1 MSLAPGAAPSTSRP
15 IRLDEEGLPFDGQAE
30 ANAFQRIDDPAE
42 VEARMGIVIVG
53 HVDHGKSTIIG
64 RLLADT
70 GTLPEGKLEQIKD
83 LCARTAKPF
92 EYAFLLDALKDERAQ
107 GITIDAARVFF
118 RTPKRRYLILDAP
131 GHVEFLKN
139 MVTGAAR
146 AEAALL
152 VLDAGEGIQENTRR
166 HAYLLSLLGV
176 RQIAVVVNKMDLV
189 GGKESAFNDFAR
201 DLTAFLKEINLEP
214 AAIIPV
220 IGRDGDNLAVRST
233 TMSWYTGPTV
243 LETLDGFKSQ
253 GEAVDGPFRMPVQAV
268 FKFTNDGDDRRIV
281 AGTIESGRV
290 KVGDEVVFH
299 PSGKRTRV
307 KSLEAFNRVAP
318 AVVGAGESA
327 GFTLAQQ
334 IYVTRGE
341 LATLAHEPQ
350 PVAATRIRASV
361 FWLGIRALEV
371 GRNYTLKLGT
381 ARVSAHLER
390 IERVLD
396 ASTLASVTGRT
407 SVLRNEVADCVLKL
421 RHPIAFDRAADLAAT
436 SRFVLVDNFSIS
448 GGGVVRET
456 LAGGDV
462 RRAPTQPGAAPATT
476 IPASVV
482 WLTGERGA
490 GKSALARWLASSA
503 ERAGSRVE
511 LLDDDTVGALFPAG
525 GTLAERDLR
534 VRRLGWLASRLEA
547 HGAVVIVAI
556 DSPNEDARRYARE
569 LASDFVEVHVTAAP
583 EVLEQRR
590 GARAQQDAYEA
601 PVQPELRL
609 ETDRQTVDEAG
620 AEVLAWLEEWSS
632 HS

>member
-1 MSLAPGAAPSTSRP
+1 MSAATGSASPAVRP
-15 IRLDEEGLPFDGQAE
+15 LRRDEEGLPFPEDVASNDASGAR
-30 ANAFQRIDDPAE
+30 AAE

-70 GTLPEGKLEQIKD
+70 GSLPEGKLEQIKD

-166 HAYLLSLLGV
+166 HAYLLSMLGV
-176 RQIAVVVNKMDLV
+176 RQLAVVVNKMDLV
-189 GGKESAFNDFAR
+189 GSRQEDFDAFAR
-201 DLTAFLKEINLEP
+201 DLGAFLASIGLEP

-220 IGRDGDNLAVRST
+220 IGREGDNLATRSA

-243 LETLDGFKSQ
+243 LEVLDAFRSQ

-281 AGTIESGRV
+281 AGTIDSGRLR
-290 KVGDEVVFH
+290 VGDEVVFH

-334 IYVTRGE
+334 IYVQRGE

-350 PVAATRIRASV
+350 PVTATRIRTSI
-361 FWLGIRALEV
+361 FWLGTRPLEV
-371 GRNYTLKLGT
+371 GRSYTLKLGT
-381 ARVSAHLER
+381 ARVSVHLEH

-396 ASTLASVTGRT
+396 ASTLDAVTDRT
-407 SVLRNEVADCVLKL
+407 AVLRNEVAECVLKL
-421 RHPIAFDRAADLAAT
+421 RQPIAFDRATDLAAT

-448 GGGVVRET
+448 GGGVVREA
-456 LAGGDV
+456 LAT
-462 RRAPTQPGAAPATT
+462 APTRVAAAGADTRVALRAG
-476 IPASVV
+476 VL
-482 WLTGERGA
+482 WLTGPHGA
-490 GKSALARWLASSA
+490 GKSALARWIAAHAEASGA
-503 ERAGSRVE
+503 KVE
-511 LLDDDTVGALFPAG
+511 LLDDDVLDELFPASSARG
-525 GTLAERDLR
+525 EASLR
-534 VRRLGWLASRLEA
+534 VRRIAWLASRLEA
-547 HGAVVIVAI
+547 HGAAVIVAI
-556 DSPNEDARRYARE
+556 DSPEDDVRRAAREQATNFVEIHLHASPEALARRTGSPEWRPY
-569 LASDFVEVHVTAAP
+569 EV
-583 EVLEQRR
+583 
-590 GARAQQDAYEA
+590 
-601 PVQPELRL
+601 PVQPELTLDTGRL
-609 ETDRQTVDEAG
+609 SLDETG
-620 AEVLAWLEEWSS
+620 AQVLAWLDEWSS
-632 HS
+632 QS

>member
-1 MSLAPGAAPSTSRP
+1 MSALTGSASTATRP
-15 IRLDEEGLPFDGQAE
+15 LRLDEEGLPFPEDLAAGDASG
-30 ANAFQRIDDPAE
+30 ASSTAE

-70 GTLPEGKLEQIKD
+70 GSLPEGKLEQIKD

-166 HAYLLSLLGV
+166 HAYLLSMLGV

-189 GGKESAFNDFAR
+189 GSRKADFDAFAR
-201 DLTAFLKEINLEP
+201 DLGAFLGSIGLEP

-220 IGRDGDNLAVRST
+220 IGREGDNLATRSA

-243 LETLDGFKSQ
+243 LEVLDAFRSQ

-281 AGTIESGRV
+281 AGTIDSGRLR
-290 KVGDEVVFH
+290 VGDEVVFH

-334 IYVTRGE
+334 IYVQRGE

-350 PVAATRIRASV
+350 PVTATRIRTSI
-361 FWLGIRALEV
+361 FWLGIKPLEV
-371 GRNYTLKLGT
+371 GRHYTLKLGT
-381 ARVSAHLER
+381 ARVSVHLEH

-396 ASTLASVTGRT
+396 ASTLDAVTDRT
-407 SVLRNEVADCVLKL
+407 AVLRNEVAECVLKL
-421 RHPIAFDRAADLAAT
+421 RQPIAFDRATDLAAT
-436 SRFVLVDNFSIS
+436 SRFVLVDDFSIS
-448 GGGVVRET
+448 GGGVVREA
-456 LAGGDV
+456 LAT
-462 RRAPTQPGAAPATT
+462 APTRT
-476 IPASVV
+476 SVADADARV
-482 WLTGERGA
+482 ALRAGVLWLTGPRGA
-490 GKSALARWLASSA
+490 GKSALARWIAAHAAQSGA
-503 ERAGSRVE
+503 KVE
-511 LLDDDTVGALFPAG
+511 LLDDDTLHELFPASSARG
-525 GTLAERDLR
+525 EAALR
-534 VRRLGWLASRLEA
+534 VRRIAWLASRLEA
-547 HGAVVIVAI
+547 HGAAVIVAI
-556 DSPNEDARRYARE
+556 DSPEDDARRAARE
-569 LASDFVEVHVTAAP
+569 QATNFVEIHLTAP
-583 EVLEQRR
+583 PDVLAQRTSATESR
-590 GARAQQDAYEA
+590 PYEA
-601 PVQPELRL
+601 PVQPELTLDTGRL
-609 ETDRQTVDEAG
+609 TLDETG
-620 AEVLAWLEEWSS
+620 AQVLAWLDEWSS
-632 HS
+632 QS

>member
-1 MSLAPGAAPSTSRP
+1 MTAVTGSATTVRP
-15 IRLDEEGLPFDGQAE
+15 RRLDEEGLPFEEETAPNPFRVI
-30 ANAFQRIDDPAE
+30 ADPAE

-70 GTLPEGKLEQIKD
+70 GSLPEGKLEQVKD
-83 LCARTAKPF
+83 LCARTSKPF

-166 HAYLLSLLGV
+166 HAYLLSMLGV

-189 GGKESAFNDFAR
+189 GCRQEAFDAFAR
-201 DLTAFLKEINLEP
+201 DLGGFLSTIDMTP

-220 IGRDGDNLAVRST
+220 VGREGDNLAMRSAA
-233 TMSWYTGPTV
+233 MSWYTGPTV
-243 LETLDGFKSQ
+243 LEALDAFRSQ

-281 AGTIESGRV
+281 AGTVDSGRLR
-290 KVGDEVVFH
+290 VGDEVVFH

-307 KSLEAFNRVAP
+307 KSLEAFNRVIP
-318 AVVGAGESA
+318 TVVGAGESA

-350 PVAATRIRASV
+350 PVTATRIRASI
-361 FWLGIRALEV
+361 FWLGARPLEV
-371 GRNYTLKLGT
+371 GRTYALKLGT
-381 ARVSAHLER
+381 ARVSVHLEH

-396 ASTLASVTGRT
+396 ASTLDSVTDRT

-421 RHPIAFDRAADLAAT
+421 RHPIAFDRASELAAT

-448 GGGVVRET
+448 GGGVVRDA
-456 LAGGDV
+456 LAV
-462 RRAPTQPGAAPATT
+462 AESRRPGASAGAEVALRPG
-476 IPASVV
+476 VL

-490 GKSALARWLASSA
+490 GKSALAQWLAGHASA
-503 ERAGSRVE
+503 SGARPEI
-511 LLDDDTVGALFPAG
+511 LDDDTLGALFPVG
-525 GTLAERDLR
+525 DTRDEQQLR
-534 VRRLGWLASRLEA
+534 VRRVAWFASRLES
-547 HGAVVIVAI
+547 HGAAVIVAI
-556 DSPNEDARRYARE
+556 DSPGEDARRYARS
-569 LASDFVEVHVTAAP
+569 LASEFVEIHLHAPAEVRAA
-583 EVLEQRR
+583 R
-590 GARAQQDAYEA
+590 GAADGAITFEA

-609 ETDRQTVDEAG
+609 DTERLTLDEAG
-620 AEVLAWLEEWSS
+620 AEVVAWLQEWSS
-632 HS
+632 QP

>member
-1 MSLAPGAAPSTSRP
+1 MSVVSSSATTSRP
-15 IRLDEEGLPFDGQAE
+15 LRLDEEGLPFDDATPNPFR
-30 ANAFQRIDDPAE
+30 AIADPAE

-83 LCARTAKPF
+83 LCARTSKPF

-166 HAYLLSLLGV
+166 HAYLLSMLGV

-189 GGKESAFNDFAR
+189 GCRQDAFDAFAR
-201 DLTAFLKEINLEP
+201 DLGDFLATIDMKP

-220 IGRDGDNLAVRST
+220 IGREGDNLAMRST
-233 TMSWYTGPTV
+233 AMSWYTGPTV
-243 LETLDGFKSQ
+243 LEALDAFRSQ

-281 AGTIESGRV
+281 AGTIDSGRV
-290 KVGDEVVFH
+290 RVGDEVLFH

-307 KSLEAFNRVAP
+307 KSLEAFNRIAPSVA
-318 AVVGAGESA
+318 GAGESA

-341 LATLAHEPQ
+341 LVTLAHEPQ
-350 PVAATRIRASV
+350 PVTATRIRASI
-361 FWLGIRALEV
+361 FWLGARPLEL

-381 ARVSAHLER
+381 ARVSVHLEH

-396 ASTLASVTGRT
+396 ASTLEAVTDRT
-407 SVLRNEVADCVLKL
+407 AVVRNEVADCVLKL
-421 RHPIAFDRAADLAAT
+421 RHPIAFDRASELAAT

-448 GGGVVRET
+448 GGGVVRDALTQAE
-456 LAGGDV
+456 A
-462 RRAPTQPGAAPATT
+462 RAARTRDGVAAVALRPG
-476 IPASVV
+476 VL
-482 WLTGERGA
+482 WLSGERGA
-490 GKSALARWLASSA
+490 GKSALARWLAGRA
-503 ERAGSRVE
+503 ERSGAKVE
-511 LLDDDTVGALFPAG
+511 ILDDDTVGALFPAG
-525 GTLAERDLR
+525 GSRAEQDLR
-534 VRRLGWLASRLEA
+534 VRRLAWLASRLES
-547 HGAVVIVAI
+547 HGAAVIVAVGAPEEE
-556 DSPNEDARRYARE
+556 SRRFARS
-569 LASDFVEVHVTAAP
+569 LATEFVEIHLHAAP
-583 EVLEQRR
+583 EVLAAR
-590 GARAQQDAYEA
+590 GAESSENAFEA
-601 PVQPELRL
+601 PVQPEVRL
-609 ETDRQTVDEAG
+609 DTGRLSLDEAG
-620 AEVLAWLEEWSS
+620 AEVLAWLQEWSS
-632 HS
+632 QS

>member
-1 MSLAPGAAPSTSRP
+1 MTSSLHTSSTLKSRP
-15 IRLDEEGLPFDGQAE
+15 VRLDEEGLPFELEGRAP
-30 ANAFQRIDDPAE
+30 NAFQGIADPDE
-42 VEARMGIVIVG
+42 LEARMGIVIVG

-70 GTLPEGKLEQIKD
+70 GSLPEGRLEQIQD

-189 GGKESAFNDFAR
+189 GRSESAFDAFAS
-201 DLTAFLKEINLEP
+201 DLRAFLLGIGLEP

-220 IGRDGDNLAVRST
+220 VGRDGDNLAMRST
-233 TMSWYTGPTV
+233 SMTWYSGPTV
-243 LETLDGFKSQ
+243 LEALDAFRSQ
-253 GEAVDGPFRMPVQAV
+253 GEAVNGPFRMAVQSV
-268 FKFTNDGDDRRIV
+268 YKFTNNGDDRRIV

-290 KVGDEVVFH
+290 RVGDEVVFH

-318 AVVGAGESA
+318 TVVGAGESA

-341 LATLAHEPQ
+341 LATLASEPS
-350 PVAATRIRASV
+350 PVAATRLRTSV
-361 FWLGIRALEV
+361 FWLGARPLEL
-371 GRNYTLKLGT
+371 GRPYTLKLGT
-381 ARVSAHLER
+381 ARVSALLES

-396 ASTLASVTGRT
+396 ASTLVSVTGRT
-407 SVLRNEVADCVLKL
+407 SVLRNEVADCILKL

-436 SRFVLVDNFSIS
+436 SRFVLDDNFSIS
-448 GGGVVRET
+448 GGGVVRDALTSNET
-456 LAGGDV
+456 
-462 RRAPTQPGAAPATT
+462 RAPATRGESGGALRPGVLW
-476 IPASVV
+476 I
-482 WLTGERGA
+482 TGERGT
-490 GKSALARWLASSA
+490 GKSALAQWLVQRA
-503 ERAGSRVE
+503 EHSGARVE
-511 LLDDDTVGALFPAG
+511 LLDDDTLGPLFPAG
-525 GTLAERDLR
+525 GSRAEQELR
-534 VRRLGWLASRLEA
+534 VRRTAWFASRLES
-547 HGAVVIVAI
+547 HGATVVVAI
-556 DSPNEDARRYARE
+556 DSPNEDSRSYARS
-569 LASDFVEVHVTAAP
+569 LASDFVEIHLTAAP
-583 EVLEQRR
+583 DVLAARDSAR
-590 GARAQQDAYEA
+590 DGAERYET

-609 ETDRQTVDEAG
+609 DTGRLTPDEAG
-620 AEVLAWLEEWSS
+620 EEVLAWLKEWSNA
-632 HS
+632 

>member
-1 MSLAPGAAPSTSRP
+1 MSVVSGSATTTRP
-15 IRLDEEGLPFDGQAE
+15 RRLDEEGLPFDDETTSNPFRAI
-30 ANAFQRIDDPAE
+30 ADPAE

-83 LCARTAKPF
+83 LCARTSKPF

-166 HAYLLSLLGV
+166 HAYLLSMLGV

-189 GGKESAFNDFAR
+189 GCRQDAFDTFAR
-201 DLTAFLKEINLEP
+201 DLGAFLATIDMTP

-220 IGRDGDNLAVRST
+220 IGREGDNLATRSA

-243 LETLDGFKSQ
+243 LEALDAFRSQ
-253 GEAVDGPFRMPVQAV
+253 GEAVNGPFRMPVQAV

-281 AGTIESGRV
+281 AGTIDSGRV
-290 KVGDEVVFH
+290 RVGDEVVFH

-318 AVVGAGESA
+318 TVAGAGESA

-350 PVAATRIRASV
+350 PVTATRIRASI
-361 FWLGIRALEV
+361 FWLGARALEV
-371 GRNYTLKLGT
+371 GRSYALKLGT
-381 ARVSAHLER
+381 ARVSVHLEH

-396 ASTLASVTGRT
+396 ASTLESVTDRT
-407 SVLRNEVADCVLKL
+407 AVVRNEVADCVLKL
-421 RHPIAFDRAADLAAT
+421 RHPIAFDRASELAAT
-436 SRFVLVDNFSIS
+436 SRFVLVDDYSIS
-448 GGGVVRET
+448 GGGVVREA
-456 LAGGDV
+456 LRPEESRE
-462 RRAPTQPGAAPATT
+462 RRTGSDATVALRPG
-476 IPASVV
+476 VL

-490 GKSALARWLASSA
+490 GKSALARWLAS
-503 ERAGSRVE
+503 RADRSGARVE
-511 LLDDDTVGALFPAG
+511 ILDDDTVGALFPAAG
-525 GTLAERDLR
+525 SRAEQDLR
-534 VRRLGWLASRLEA
+534 VRRLAWLASRLEA
-547 HGAVVIVAI
+547 HGAAVIVAI
-556 DSPNEDARRYARE
+556 ASPEDDARRFARSIAAE
-569 LASDFVEVHVTAAP
+569 LVEIHLHAAP
-583 EVLEQRR
+583 EVLATRG
-590 GARAQQDAYEA
+590 GARDVVDFEV

-609 ETDRQTVDEAG
+609 DTGRLSLDEAG
-620 AEVLAWLEEWSS
+620 AEVIAWLQEWSS
-632 HS
+632 QS

>member
-1 MSLAPGAAPSTSRP
+1 MSVISGSTTTTRP
-15 IRLDEEGLPFDGQAE
+15 RRLDEEGLPFDDETTPNPFRAI
-30 ANAFQRIDDPAE
+30 ADPAE

-70 GTLPEGKLEQIKD
+70 GSLPEGKLEQVKD
-83 LCARTAKPF
+83 LCARTSKPF

-166 HAYLLSLLGV
+166 HAYLLSMLGV

-189 GGKESAFNDFAR
+189 GCRQDAFDAFAR
-201 DLTAFLKEINLEP
+201 DLGAFLTTIEMTP

-220 IGRDGDNLAVRST
+220 IGREGDNLATRSA

-243 LETLDGFKSQ
+243 LEALDAFRST

-281 AGTIESGRV
+281 AGTIDSGRV
-290 KVGDEVVFH
+290 RVGDEVVFH

-318 AVVGAGESA
+318 TVAGAGEST

-341 LATLAHEPQ
+341 LATLAHEAQ
-350 PVAATRIRASV
+350 PVTATRIRASI
-361 FWLGIRALEV
+361 FWLGQRALEV
-371 GRNYTLKLGT
+371 GRSYTLKLGT
-381 ARVSAHLER
+381 ARVSVHLEH

-396 ASTLASVTGRT
+396 ASTLESVTDRT
-407 SVLRNEVADCVLKL
+407 AVVRNEVADCVLKL
-421 RHPIAFDRAADLAAT
+421 RHPIAFDRASELAAT
-436 SRFVLVDNFSIS
+436 SRFVLVDNYSIS
-448 GGGVVRET
+448 GGGVVREA
-456 LAGGDV
+456 L
-462 RRAPTQPGAAPATT
+462 RPEESRARQRGTDATVALRPG
-476 IPASVV
+476 VL

-490 GKSALARWLASSA
+490 GKSALARWLPSRAD
-503 ERAGSRVE
+503 RAGARDE
-511 LLDDDTVGALFPAG
+511 ILDDDTVGALFPAG
-525 GTLAERDLR
+525 VSRAEQDLR
-534 VRRLGWLASRLEA
+534 VRRLAWFASRLEA
-547 HGAVVIVAI
+547 FGAAVIVAVE
-556 DSPNEDARRYARE
+556 SPEEDARRYARSIASE
-569 LASDFVEVHVTAAP
+569 LVEIHLHATP
-583 EVLEQRR
+583 EVLATR
-590 GARAQQDAYEA
+590 GGVRGVVDFEV

-609 ETDRQTVDEAG
+609 DTGRLSLDEAG
-620 AEVLAWLEEWSS
+620 AEVIAWLQEWSS
-632 HS
+632 QS

>member
-1 MSLAPGAAPSTSRP
+1 MSAAPGSAPATSRHV
-15 IRLDEEGLPFDGQAE
+15 RLDEEGLPFDDGTTP
-30 ANAFQRIDDPAE
+30 NAFQGIADPDE

-70 GTLPEGKLEQIKD
+70 GTLPEGRLEQIKD

-189 GGKESAFNDFAR
+189 GGRQDAFDAFAN
-201 DLTAFLKEINLEP
+201 DLTAFLATIGLEP

-220 IGRDGDNLAVRST
+220 IGRDGDNLAMRST

-243 LETLDGFKSQ
+243 LETLDGFQSA
-253 GEAVDGPFRMPVQAV
+253 GEAVDGPFRMAVQSV
-268 FKFTNDGDDRRIV
+268 YKFTNDGDDRRIV
-281 AGTIESGRV
+281 AGTVDSGRIR
-290 KVGDEVVFH
+290 VGDEVVFH

-318 AVVGAGESA
+318 TVVGAGESA

-350 PVAATRIRASV
+350 PIAATRIRASV
-361 FWLGIRALEV
+361 FWLGVRPLEV
-371 GRNYTLKLGT
+371 GRPYTLKLGT
-381 ARVSAHLER
+381 ARVSAQLES

-396 ASTLASVTGRT
+396 ASTLESVTGRT

-421 RHPIAFDRAADLAAT
+421 RHPIAFDRASDLAAT
-436 SRFVLVDNFSIS
+436 SRFVLVDNFNIS
-448 GGGVVRET
+448 GGGVVREALT
-456 LAGGDV
+456 AGEV
-462 RRAPTQPGAAPATT
+462 HASRARAGTSVALRPG
-476 IPASVV
+476 VL
-482 WLTGERGA
+482 WLTGERGS
-490 GKSALARWLASSA
+490 GKTTLARWLAGAA
-503 ERAGSRVE
+503 ERAGTRVE
-511 LLDDDTVGALFPAG
+511 LLDDDSVGELFPAG
-525 GTLAERDLR
+525 GSRAEQDLR
-534 VRRLGWLASRLEA
+534 VRRLAWLASRLEA
-547 HGAVVIVAI
+547 HGAVVIVAVG
-556 DSPNEDARRYARE
+556 SPDEDTRRYARG
-569 LASDFVEVHVTAAP
+569 LSKDFVEIHVSAEP
-583 EVLEQRR
+583 DVLRQRR
-590 GARAQQDAYEA
+590 AARAEPEHYES

-609 ETDRQTVDEAG
+609 DTGRLTVDDAG

-632 HS
+632 NS

>member
-1 MSLAPGAAPSTSRP
+1 MSVVSGSATTARP
-15 IRLDEEGLPFDGQAE
+15 RRLDEEGLPFDDETTPNPFRA
-30 ANAFQRIDDPAE
+30 IDDPAE

-70 GTLPEGKLEQIKD
+70 GTLPDGKLEQIKD
-83 LCARTAKPF
+83 LCARTSKPF

-166 HAYLLSLLGV
+166 HAYLLSMLGV

-189 GGKESAFNDFAR
+189 EGRQEAFDAFAR
-201 DLTAFLKEINLEP
+201 ELGAFLATIDMTP

-220 IGRDGDNLAVRST
+220 IGREGDNLAMRSA

-243 LETLDGFKSQ
+243 LEALDAFRSQ

-281 AGTIESGRV
+281 AGTIDSGRV
-290 KVGDEVVFH
+290 RVGDEVVFH

-307 KSLEAFNRVAP
+307 KSLESFNRVAP
-318 AVVGAGESA
+318 SVAAAGEST

-350 PVAATRIRASV
+350 PVTATRIRASI
-361 FWLGIRALEV
+361 FWLGARPLEV
-371 GRNYTLKLGT
+371 GRSYTLKLGT
-381 ARVSAHLER
+381 ARVSVHLEH

-396 ASTLASVTGRT
+396 ASTLESVTDRT
-407 SVLRNEVADCVLKL
+407 AVVRNEVADCVLKL
-421 RHPIAFDRAADLAAT
+421 RQPIAFDRASELAAT

-448 GGGVVRET
+448 GGGVVRDALRPVEAHAPR
-456 LAGGDV
+456 AGEGGTV
-462 RRAPTQPGAAPATT
+462 ALRAG
-476 IPASVV
+476 VL

-490 GKSALARWLASSA
+490 GKTALARWLASRVDRTGA
-503 ERAGSRVE
+503 RVE
-511 LLDDDTVGALFPAG
+511 VLDDDTVGTLFPEG
-525 GTLAERDLR
+525 GSRAEQELR
-534 VRRLGWLASRLEA
+534 VRRLAWLASRLEA
-547 HGAVVIVAI
+547 HGAAVIVAV
-556 DSPNEDARRYARE
+556 DSPEEEARRYARSVASE
-569 LASDFVEVHVTAAP
+569 LVEIHLHAAP
-583 EVLEQRR
+583 EVLTAR
-590 GARAQQDAYEA
+590 GGVRDHVTFEA

-609 ETDRQTVDEAG
+609 DTGRLSLDEAG
-620 AEVLAWLEEWSS
+620 AEVIAWLQEWSS
-632 HS
+632 QS

>member
-1 MSLAPGAAPSTSRP
+1 MSGVASTTSATTRP
-15 IRLDEEGLPFDGQAE
+15 ALLDEEGLPFSDGTEHA
-30 ANAFQRIDDPAE
+30 AFRAIDDPDE

-70 GTLPEGKLEQIKD
+70 GSLPEGRLEQIKE

-166 HAYLLSLLGV
+166 HAYLLALLGV
-176 RQIAVVVNKMDLV
+176 KQIAVVVNKMDLV
-189 GGKESAFNDFAR
+189 GGQRSAFDAFAA
-201 DLTAFLKEINLEP
+201 DLGAFLQSIGLEP

-220 IGRDGDNLAVRST
+220 IGRDGDHLALRSK

-243 LETLDGFKSQ
+243 LEALDGFQSQ
-253 GEAVDGPFRMPVQAV
+253 GEAVDGPFRMPVQSV
-268 FKFTNDGDDRRIV
+268 YKFTNDGDDRRIV
-281 AGTIESGRV
+281 AGTIDSGRV
-290 KVGDEVVFH
+290 RVGDEVVFH

-318 AVVGAGESA
+318 TVVGAGESA

-350 PVAATRIRASV
+350 PISATRLRTSI
-361 FWLGIRALEV
+361 FWLGARPLEV
-371 GRNYTLKLGT
+371 GRTYSLKLGT
-381 ARVSAHLER
+381 ARVSAHVES

-407 SVLRNEVADCVLKL
+407 AVVRNEVADCVIRL
-421 RHPIAFDRAADLAAT
+421 RHPIAFDRAGDLAAT

-448 GGGVVRET
+448 GGGVVREA
-456 LAGGDV
+456 LAATDV
-462 RRAPTQPGAAPATT
+462 RATRIHTGTATLRPA
-476 IPASVV
+476 VL
-482 WLTGERGA
+482 WFTGERGS
-490 GKSALARWLASSA
+490 GKSAAARWVAA
-503 ERAGSRVE
+503 AGERAGARVE

-525 GTLAERDLR
+525 GSAAEQALR
-534 VRRLGWLASRLEA
+534 VRRIAWLASRLEA
-547 HGAVVIVAI
+547 HGATVLVAI
-556 DSPNEDARRYARE
+556 ASPGEEARRFARS
-569 LASDFVEVHVTAAP
+569 LAKDFVEIHLHADAAALATRSRTAPDGEGYDAP
-583 EVLEQRR
+583 L
-590 GARAQQDAYEA
+590 
-601 PVQPELRL
+601 QPEIRL
-609 ETDRQTVDEAG
+609 DTGRLSVDEAG
-620 AEVLAWLEEWSS
+620 AEVLAWLEEWSNQS
-632 HS
+632 

>member
-1 MSLAPGAAPSTSRP
+1 MSALTGSAGIAVRP
-15 IRLDEEGLPFDGQAE
+15 LRLDEEGLPFPEDIASSGTAGG
-30 ANAFQRIDDPAE
+30 NAAE

-70 GTLPEGKLEQIKD
+70 GSLPEGKLEQIKD

-166 HAYLLSLLGV
+166 HAYLLSMLGV

-189 GGKESAFNDFAR
+189 GSRQEDFDAFAR
-201 DLTAFLKEINLEP
+201 DLGGFLGSIGLEP

-220 IGRDGDNLAVRST
+220 IGREGDNLATRSA

-243 LETLDGFKSQ
+243 LEVLDAFRSQ

-281 AGTIESGRV
+281 AGTIDSGRLR
-290 KVGDEVVFH
+290 VGDEVVFH

-318 AVVGAGESA
+318 SVVGAGESA

-334 IYVTRGE
+334 IYVQRGE

-350 PVAATRIRASV
+350 PVTATRIRTSI
-361 FWLGIRALEV
+361 FWLGTRPLEV

-381 ARVSAHLER
+381 ARVSVHLEH

-396 ASTLASVTGRT
+396 ASTLDAVTDRT
-407 SVLRNEVADCVLKL
+407 AVLRNEVAECVLKL
-421 RHPIAFDRAADLAAT
+421 RQPIAFDRATDIAAT
-436 SRFVLVDNFSIS
+436 SRFVLVDNFNIS
-448 GGGVVRET
+448 GGGVVREA
-456 LAGGDV
+456 LAT
-462 RRAPTQPGAAPATT
+462 APTRAAGSATRV
-476 IPASVV
+476 ALRAGVL
-482 WLTGERGA
+482 WLTGPKGA
-490 GKSALARWLASSA
+490 GKSALARWIAAHADASGA
-503 ERAGSRVE
+503 KVE
-511 LLDDDTVGALFPAG
+511 LLDDDTLGELFPASG
-525 GTLAERDLR
+525 ARGDVALR
-534 VRRLGWLASRLEA
+534 VRRIAWLASRLEA
-547 HGAVVIVAI
+547 HGAAVVVAV
-556 DSPNEDARRYARE
+556 DSPDDDVRRAARDQA
-569 LASDFVEVHVTAAP
+569 ANFVEIHLHASPDVLAQRIGAAESQP
-583 EVLEQRR
+583 
-590 GARAQQDAYEA
+590 YEA
-601 PVQPELRL
+601 PVQPELALDTGRL
-609 ETDRQTVDEAG
+609 TLEESG
-620 AEVLAWLEEWSS
+620 AQVLAWLDEWSS
-632 HS
+632 QS

>member
-1 MSLAPGAAPSTSRP
+1 MSVVTGSTTTTRP
-15 IRLDEEGLPFDGQAE
+15 VRLDEEGLPFDDE
-30 ANAFQRIDDPAE
+30 ATANPFRAIADPAE

-83 LCARTAKPF
+83 LCARTSKPF

-166 HAYLLSLLGV
+166 HAYLLSMLGV

-189 GGKESAFNDFAR
+189 GCRQEAFDAFAR
-201 DLTAFLKEINLEP
+201 DLGAFLATIDMTP

-220 IGRDGDNLAVRST
+220 IGREGDNLATRSA
-233 TMSWYTGPTV
+233 TMSWYSGPTV
-243 LETLDGFKSQ
+243 LEALDAFRSQ
-253 GEAVDGPFRMPVQAV
+253 GDGVNGPFRMPVQAV

-281 AGTIESGRV
+281 AGTIDSGRV
-290 KVGDEVVFH
+290 RVGDEVVFH

-318 AVVGAGESA
+318 TVAGAGESA

-341 LATLAHEPQ
+341 IATLAHEPQ
-350 PVAATRIRASV
+350 PVTATRIRASI
-361 FWLGIRALEV
+361 FWLGARALEV
-371 GRNYTLKLGT
+371 GRSYTLKLGT
-381 ARVSAHLER
+381 ARVAVHLEH

-396 ASTLASVTGRT
+396 ASTLESVTDRT
-407 SVLRNEVADCVLKL
+407 AVVRNEVADCVLKL
-421 RHPIAFDRAADLAAT
+421 RHPIAFDKASELAAT
-436 SRFVLVDNFSIS
+436 SRFVLVDNYSIS
-448 GGGVVRET
+448 GGGVVREALRPDET
-456 LAGGDV
+456 HAG
-462 RRAPTQPGAAPATT
+462 RARTDTTVALRPG
-476 IPASVV
+476 VL
-482 WLTGERGA
+482 WLTGERGS
-490 GKSALARWLASSA
+490 GKSALARWLAGRA
-503 ERAGSRVE
+503 DRAGARVE
-511 LLDDDTVGALFPAG
+511 VLDDDTVGPLFPV
-525 GTLAERDLR
+525 AESRAEQDLR
-534 VRRLGWLASRLEA
+534 VRRLAWLASRLEA
-547 HGAVVIVAI
+547 HGAAVIVAVE
-556 DSPNEDARRYARE
+556 SPEEDARRYARSITSE
-569 LASDFVEVHVTAAP
+569 LVEIHLHAAP
-583 EVLEQRR
+583 EVLATRG
-590 GARAQQDAYEA
+590 GARSVADFEA

-609 ETDRQTVDEAG
+609 DTGRLSLDEAG
-620 AEVLAWLEEWSS
+620 AEVIAWLQEWSS
-632 HS
+632 QS

>member
-1 MSLAPGAAPSTSRP
+1 MTVASGSASTTTRP
-15 IRLDEEGLPFDGQAE
+15 QRLDEEGLPFDDAP
-30 ANAFQRIDDPAE
+30 NPFQGIADPAE

-70 GTLPEGKLEQIKD
+70 GTLPEGRLEQIKD

-92 EYAFLLDALKDERAQ
+92 EYAFLLDALKDERSQ

-166 HAYLLSLLGV
+166 HAYLLSMLGV

-189 GGKESAFNDFAR
+189 GRRQEAFDAFAR
-201 DLTAFLKEINLEP
+201 DLTAFLGSIGLEP

-220 IGRDGDNLAVRST
+220 IGRDGDNLAMRSES
-233 TMSWYTGPTV
+233 MSWYTGPTV
-243 LETLDGFKSQ
+243 LEALDAFRSQ

-281 AGTIESGRV
+281 AGTIDSGRLR
-290 KVGDEVVFH
+290 VGDEVVFH

-307 KSLEAFNRVAP
+307 KSLEGFNRVAP
-318 AVVGAGESA
+318 SVVGAGESA

-350 PVAATRIRASV
+350 PVTATRIRASI
-361 FWLGIRALEV
+361 FWLGARPLEL
-371 GRNYTLKLGT
+371 GRNYALKLGT
-381 ARVSAHLER
+381 TRVSVHLEH

-396 ASTLASVTGRT
+396 ASTLAADTTRT

-421 RHPIAFDRAADLAAT
+421 RHPIAFDRASDLAAT
-436 SRFVLVDNFSIS
+436 SRFVLVDNFNIS
-448 GGGVVRET
+448 GGGVVREALHSGEPRAT
-456 LAGGDV
+456 STHAGGAITL
-462 RRAPTQPGAAPATT
+462 RP
-476 IPASVV
+476 SVL
-482 WLTGERGA
+482 WLTGQPGT
-490 GKSALARWLASSA
+490 GKSAVARWLAGSA
-503 ERAGSRVE
+503 ERAGTKVE
-511 LLDDDTVGALFPAG
+511 LLDDETIGALFPAG
-525 GTLAERDLR
+525 GSRAEQDLR
-534 VRRLGWLASRLEA
+534 VRRIAWLASRLEA

-556 DSPNEDARRYARE
+556 GSPDEEARRFARS
-569 LASDFVEVHVTAAP
+569 LATDFVEIHLHASPETLTSRRAA
-583 EVLEQRR
+583 VEQ
-590 GARAQQDAYEA
+590 AYEV

-609 ETDRQTVDEAG
+609 DTGRLSVDESG
-620 AEVLAWLEEWSS
+620 AEVLAWLEEWSTQS
-632 HS
+632 

>member
-1 MSLAPGAAPSTSRP
+1 MSAVTGSASTAMRP
-15 IRLDEEGLPFDGQAE
+15 LRLDEEGLPFPEDLASSGSSGA
-30 ANAFQRIDDPAE
+30 ASTAE

-70 GTLPEGKLEQIKD
+70 GSLPEGKLEQIKD

-166 HAYLLSLLGV
+166 HAYLLSMLGV
-176 RQIAVVVNKMDLV
+176 RQLAVVVNKMDLV
-189 GGKESAFNDFAR
+189 GSRQEDFDAFAR
-201 DLTAFLKEINLEP
+201 DLGAFLGSIGLEP

-220 IGRDGDNLAVRST
+220 IGREGDNLATRST

-243 LETLDGFKSQ
+243 LEVLDAFRSQ

-281 AGTIESGRV
+281 AGTIDSGRLR
-290 KVGDEVVFH
+290 VGDEVVFH

-318 AVVGAGESA
+318 SVVGAGESA

-334 IYVTRGE
+334 IYVQRGE

-350 PVAATRIRASV
+350 PVTATRIRTSI
-361 FWLGIRALEV
+361 FWLGTRAAR
-371 GRNYTLKLGT
+371 GRAELHAQARHR
-381 ARVSAHLER
+381 ARVGASRAHRARAGCVDAGFGHRSHGRPAQRGRRVRAEAASAD
-390 IERVLD
+390 RVR
-396 ASTLASVTGRT
+396 SR
-407 SVLRNEVADCVLKL
+407 
-421 RHPIAFDRAADLAAT
+421 DR
-436 SRFVLVDNFSIS
+436 SRGDEP
-448 GGGVVRET
+448 VRARGQ
-456 LAGGDV
+456 LQHQRWRRGARGA
-462 RRAPTQPGAAPATT
+462 RRAPTRRPAAGADARVALR
-476 IPASVV
+476 AGVL
-482 WLTGERGA
+482 WLTGPRGA
-490 GKSALARWLASSA
+490 GKSALARWVAAHADASGA
-503 ERAGSRVE
+503 KVE
-511 LLDDDTVGALFPAG
+511 LLDDDTLGELFPDVG
-525 GTLAERDLR
+525 R
-534 VRRLGWLASRLEA
+534 
-547 HGAVVIVAI
+547 
-556 DSPNEDARRYARE
+556 ARRAHRCACG
-569 LASDFVEVHVTAAP
+569 ASPGSPRGSRRMAP
-583 EVLEQRR
+583 R
-590 GARAQQDAYEA
+590 
-601 PVQPELRL
+601 
-609 ETDRQTVDEAG
+609 
-620 AEVLAWLEEWSS
+620 
-632 HS
+632 

>member
-1 MSLAPGAAPSTSRP
+1 MSVLSGSATTTRP
-15 IRLDEEGLPFDGQAE
+15 RRLDEEGLPFDDE
-30 ANAFQRIDDPAE
+30 ATPNPFRAIADPSE

-70 GTLPEGKLEQIKD
+70 GTLPDGKLEQIKD
-83 LCARTAKPF
+83 LCARTSKPF

-166 HAYLLSLLGV
+166 HAYLLSMLGV

-189 GGKESAFNDFAR
+189 GCRQEAFDAFAR
-201 DLTAFLKEINLEP
+201 ELGDFLATIDMTP

-220 IGRDGDNLAVRST
+220 IGREGDNLAMRSA

-243 LETLDGFKSQ
+243 LEALDAFRSQ

-281 AGTIESGRV
+281 AGTIDSGRV
-290 KVGDEVVFH
+290 RVGDEVVFH

-307 KSLEAFNRVAP
+307 KSLEAFNRVASSV
-318 AVVGAGESA
+318 ASAGEST

-350 PVAATRIRASV
+350 PVTATRIRASI
-361 FWLGIRALEV
+361 FWLGARPLVV
-371 GRNYTLKLGT
+371 GRHYALKLGT
-381 ARVSAHLER
+381 ARVSVHLEH

-396 ASTLASVTGRT
+396 ASSLESVTGRT
-407 SVLRNEVADCVLKL
+407 SVVRNEVADCVLKL
-421 RHPIAFDRAADLAAT
+421 RQPIAFDRASELAAT

-448 GGGVVRET
+448 GGGVVREALHSAESHAT
-456 LAGGDV
+456 
-462 RRAPTQPGAAPATT
+462 RASDGAVALRPG
-476 IPASVV
+476 VL

-490 GKSALARWLASSA
+490 GKTTVARWLAS
-503 ERAGSRVE
+503 RADRTGARVE
-511 LLDDDTVGALFPAG
+511 ILDDDTVGALFPAG
-525 GTLAERDLR
+525 GSRAEQDLR
-534 VRRLGWLASRLEA
+534 VRRLAWLASRLEA
-547 HGAVVIVAI
+547 HGAAVIVAVE
-556 DSPNEDARRYARE
+556 SPEEDARRFARSV
-569 LASDFVEVHVTAAP
+569 ASDFVEIHLHAAP
-583 EVLEQRR
+583 EVLTAR
-590 GARAQQDAYEA
+590 GGVRELVAFEA

-609 ETDRQTVDEAG
+609 DTGRLSLDEAG
-620 AEVLAWLEEWSS
+620 AEVIAWLHEWSS
-632 HS
+632 QS

>member
-1 MSLAPGAAPSTSRP
+1 MSVARGTAPVSSRP
-15 IRLDEEGLPFDGQAE
+15 IRFDEEGLPFE
-30 ANAFQRIDDPAE
+30 SEEKNEFQRIDDPAE

-70 GTLPEGKLEQIKD
+70 GSLPEGRLEQIKD

-189 GGKESAFNDFAR
+189 EGKESAFDDFAR
-201 DLTAFLKEINLEP
+201 DLTTFLKSINLEP

-220 IGRDGDNLAVRST
+220 IGRDGDNLAIRST
-233 TMSWYTGPTV
+233 TMSWYSGPTV
-243 LETLDGFKSQ
+243 LETLDGFQSQ
-253 GEAVDGPFRMPVQAV
+253 GEAVDGPFRMPVQSV
-268 FKFTNDGDDRRIV
+268 YKFTNDGDDRRIV

-318 AVVGAGESA
+318 AVAGAGEST

-350 PVAATRIRASV
+350 PVAATRIRSSV
-361 FWLGIRALEV
+361 FWLGARPLEV

-381 ARVSAHLER
+381 ARVSAHLES

-448 GGGVVRET
+448 GGGVVREALT
-456 LAGGDV
+456 GSDV
-462 RRAPTQPGAAPATT
+462 HRARARTSTSAPLR
-476 IPASVV
+476 PSVL

-490 GKSALARWLASSA
+490 GKSALAHWLATDA
-503 ERAGSRVE
+503 EHAGSRVE
-511 LLDDDTVGALFPAG
+511 LIDDDTVGELFPAG
-525 GTLAERDLR
+525 GSIAERELR
-534 VRRLGWLASRLEA
+534 VRRLAWLASRLEA
-547 HGAVVIVAI
+547 HGAVVVVAI
-556 DSPNEDARRYARE
+556 DSPSEEARRFARSV
-569 LASDFVEVHVTAAP
+569 ARDFVEVHLTAASD
-583 EVLEQRR
+583 VLEERR
-590 GARAQQDAYEA
+590 GARAMPEAYEV
-601 PVQPELRL
+601 PIQPELRL
-609 ETDRQTVDEAG
+609 DTGRLTLEEAG

-632 HS
+632 NS

>member
-1 MSLAPGAAPSTSRP
+1 MSVITGSATTTRP
-15 IRLDEEGLPFDGQAE
+15 RRLDEEGLPFDEDATT
-30 ANAFQRIDDPAE
+30 AFRGIADPAE

-83 LCARTAKPF
+83 LCARTSKPF

-166 HAYLLSLLGV
+166 HAYLLSMLGV

-189 GGKESAFNDFAR
+189 GCRQDAFDAFAR
-201 DLTAFLKEINLEP
+201 DLGAFLATIDMTP

-220 IGRDGDNLAVRST
+220 IGREGDNLANRSAA
-233 TMSWYTGPTV
+233 MSWYTGPTV
-243 LETLDGFKSQ
+243 LEALDAFRSH
-253 GEAVDGPFRMPVQAV
+253 GEAVNGPFRMPVQAV

-281 AGTIESGRV
+281 AGTIDSGRV
-290 KVGDEVVFH
+290 RVGDEVVFH
-299 PSGKRTRV
+299 PSGKRSRV

-318 AVVGAGESA
+318 TVAGAGESA

-350 PVAATRIRASV
+350 PVTATRIRASI
-361 FWLGIRALEV
+361 FWLGARALEV
-371 GRNYTLKLGT
+371 GRHYTLKLGT
-381 ARVSAHLER
+381 ARVSVHLEH

-396 ASTLASVTGRT
+396 ASTLESVTDRT
-407 SVLRNEVADCVLKL
+407 SVVRNEVADCVLKL
-421 RHPIAFDRAADLAAT
+421 RHPIAFDKASDLAAT
-436 SRFVLVDNFSIS
+436 SRFVLVDDFSIS
-448 GGGVVRET
+448 GGGVVRDA
-456 LAGGDV
+456 LRDAPVRSAPSGAG
-462 RRAPTQPGAAPATT
+462 TT
-476 IPASVV
+476 IALRPGVL
-482 WLTGERGA
+482 WLSGARGA
-490 GKSALARWLASSA
+490 GKSALARWLASRA
-503 ERAGSRVE
+503 DRAGARVE
-511 LLDDDTVGALFPAG
+511 ILDDDTVGTLFPAG
-525 GTLAERDLR
+525 TTPGERDLR

-547 HGAVVIVAI
+547 HGAAVIVAV
-556 DSPNEDARRYARE
+556 DSATEDARRYARSV
-569 LASDFVEVHVTAAP
+569 ASEIVEIHLHAAP
-583 EVLEQRR
+583 NVLAAR
-590 GARAQQDAYEA
+590 GAARDDTVFEA

-609 ETDRQTVDEAG
+609 DSGRLSLDEAG
-620 AEVLAWLEEWSS
+620 AEVIAWLQEWSS
-632 HS
+632 QT

>member
-1 MSLAPGAAPSTSRP
+1 MSAAPGSAPASSRHV
-15 IRLDEEGLPFDGQAE
+15 RLDEEGLPFDDGTTP
-30 ANAFQRIDDPAE
+30 NAFQRIDDPAE

-70 GTLPEGKLEQIKD
+70 GTLPEGRLEQIKD

-201 DLTAFLKEINLEP
+201 DLTGFLESINLRP

-220 IGRDGDNLAVRST
+220 IGRDGDNLAMRSS

-243 LETLDGFKSQ
+243 LETLDAFQSQ
-253 GEAVDGPFRMPVQAV
+253 GEAVDGPFRMPVQSV
-268 FKFTNDGDDRRIV
+268 YKFTNDGDDRRIV
-281 AGTIESGRV
+281 AGTVDSGRIR
-290 KVGDEVVFH
+290 VGDEVVFH

-318 AVVGAGESA
+318 TVVGAGESA

-334 IYVTRGE
+334 IYVPRGE

-361 FWLGIRALEV
+361 FWLGIRPLEV
-371 GRNYTLKLGT
+371 GRPYTLKLGT
-381 ARVSAHLER
+381 ARVSAHLES

-396 ASTLASVTGRT
+396 ASTLDSVTDRT

-421 RHPIAFDRAADLAAT
+421 RHPIAFDLSSSIAAT

-448 GGGVVRET
+448 GGGVVRDA
-456 LAGGDV
+456 LAADAQTG
-462 RRAPTQPGAAPATT
+462 RARAGASTALRP
-476 IPASVV
+476 SVL
-482 WLTGERGA
+482 WLTGERGS
-490 GKSALARWLASSA
+490 GKTAVARWLVGTA
-503 ERAGSRVE
+503 ERTGTRVE
-511 LLDDDTVGALFPAG
+511 LLDDETVGELFPAG
-525 GTLAERDLR
+525 GTRAEQDLR
-534 VRRLGWLASRLEA
+534 VRRLAWLASRLEA
-547 HGAVVIVAI
+547 HGATVIVAVA
-556 DSPNEDARRYARE
+556 SPDEDTRRYARS
-569 LASDFVEVHVTAAP
+569 LAKDFVEVHVTAPA
-583 EVLEQRR
+583 ETLASRR
-590 GARAQQDAYEA
+590 AARAEPEHYEV

-609 ETDRQTVDEAG
+609 DTSRLTPDDAG
-620 AEVLAWLEEWSS
+620 AEILAWLDEWSS
-632 HS
+632 NS

>member
-1 MSLAPGAAPSTSRP
+1 MSVITGSATTTRP
-15 IRLDEEGLPFDGQAE
+15 RRLDEEGLPFDDDATT
-30 ANAFQRIDDPAE
+30 AFRGIADPAE

-83 LCARTAKPF
+83 LCARTSKPF

-166 HAYLLSLLGV
+166 HAYLLSMLGV

-189 GGKESAFNDFAR
+189 GCRQDAFDAFAR
-201 DLTAFLKEINLEP
+201 DLGAFLATIDMTP

-220 IGRDGDNLAVRST
+220 IGREGDNLANRSAS
-233 TMSWYTGPTV
+233 MSWYTGPTV
-243 LETLDGFKSQ
+243 LEALDAFRSQ
-253 GEAVDGPFRMPVQAV
+253 GEAVNGPFRMPVQAV
-268 FKFTNDGDDRRIV
+268 FKFTNDGDDRRFV
-281 AGTIESGRV
+281 AGTIDSGRV
-290 KVGDEVVFH
+290 RVGDEVVFY

-318 AVVGAGESA
+318 TVAGAGESA

-341 LATLAHEPQ
+341 IATLAQEPQ
-350 PVAATRIRASV
+350 PVTATRIRASI
-361 FWLGIRALEV
+361 FWLGTRALEL

-381 ARVSAHLER
+381 ARVSVHLEH

-396 ASTLASVTGRT
+396 ASTLESVTDRT
-407 SVLRNEVADCVLKL
+407 SVVRNEVADCVLKL
-421 RHPIAFDRAADLAAT
+421 RHPIAFDKASDLAAT

-448 GGGVVRET
+448 GGGVVREP
-456 LAGGDV
+456 LRAAPV
-462 RRAPTQPGAAPATT
+462 RSSPSGAGAAIALRPG
-476 IPASVV
+476 VL

-490 GKSALARWLASSA
+490 GKSTLARWLAS
-503 ERAGSRVE
+503 RADRSGARVE
-511 LLDDDTVGALFPAG
+511 ILDDDTVGPLFPV
-525 GTLAERDLR
+525 GTTAAEQDLR
-534 VRRLGWLASRLEA
+534 VRRLAWLASRLEA
-547 HGAVVIVAI
+547 HGAAVIVAVA
-556 DSPNEDARRYARE
+556 SPEEDARRYARAVAAE
-569 LASDFVEVHVTAAP
+569 LVEIHLHAAP
-583 EVLEQRR
+583 DVLAAR
-590 GARAQQDAYEA
+590 GAARDDTAFEA

-609 ETDRQTVDEAG
+609 DSGRLSIDEAG
-620 AEVLAWLEEWSS
+620 AEVIAWLEEWSS
-632 HS
+632 QT

>member
-1 MSLAPGAAPSTSRP
+1 MSATPITSSTTSRP
-15 IRLDEEGLPFDGQAE
+15 VRLDEEGLPFDDE
-30 ANAFQRIDDPAE
+30 PTTNAFRRIDDPAE

-70 GTLPEGKLEQIKD
+70 GTLPEGRLEQIKD

-166 HAYLLSLLGV
+166 HAYLLALLGV

-189 GGKESAFNDFAR
+189 GGKQSAFDEFAR
-201 DLTAFLKEINLEP
+201 DLKAFLSSIGLQP

-220 IGRDGDNLAVRST
+220 IGRDGDNLALRSA

-243 LETLDGFKSQ
+243 LEALDAFRSQ

-268 FKFTNDGDDRRIV
+268 FKFTNNGDDRRIV
-281 AGTIESGRV
+281 AGTIDSGRLR
-290 KVGDEVVFH
+290 VGDEVVFH

-318 AVVGAGESA
+318 TVVGAGESA

-341 LATLAHEPQ
+341 LATLASEPQ

-361 FWLGIRALEV
+361 FWLGIRPLEV

-381 ARVSAHLER
+381 ARVSAHLEH

-396 ASTLASVTGRT
+396 ASTLASVTDRT

-421 RHPIAFDRAADLAAT
+421 RHPIAFDRASDLAAT

-448 GGGVVRET
+448 GGGVVRDA
-456 LAGGDV
+456 L
-462 RRAPTQPGAAPATT
+462 APADARRPTT
-476 IPASVV
+476 RTDASARVLRPSV
-482 WLTGERGA
+482 LWLTGERGA
-490 GKSALARWLASSA
+490 GKSALARWLVAEA
-503 ERAGSRVE
+503 ERSGLSVE
-511 LLDDDTVGALFPAG
+511 LLDDDTVNELFPVG
-525 GTLAERDLR
+525 GTQAERDLR
-534 VRRLGWLASRLEA
+534 VKRIAWLASRLEA
-547 HGAVVIVAI
+547 HGTVVVVAI
-556 DSPNEDARRYARE
+556 RAPEEDARRHARG
-569 LASDFVEVHVTAAP
+569 LAKEFVEIHVDAAA
-583 EVLEQRR
+583 EVLAGRR
-590 GARAQQDAYEA
+590 AARGEPERFEA

-609 ETDRQTVDEAG
+609 DTGRLSLDEAG
-620 AEVLAWLEEWSS
+620 ASVLAWLEEWST
-632 HS
+632 HA

>member
-1 MSLAPGAAPSTSRP
+1 MSVASGSATTTRP
-15 IRLDEEGLPFDGQAE
+15 LRLDEEGLPFDDPTPNPFRAI
-30 ANAFQRIDDPAE
+30 ADPAE

-83 LCARTAKPF
+83 LCARTSKPF

-166 HAYLLSLLGV
+166 HAYLLSMLGV

-189 GGKESAFNDFAR
+189 GCRQEAFDAFAR
-201 DLTAFLKEINLEP
+201 DLGDFLATIDMKP

-220 IGRDGDNLAVRST
+220 IGREGDNLATRST
-233 TMSWYTGPTV
+233 EMSWYTGPTV
-243 LETLDGFKSQ
+243 LEALDAFRSQ
-253 GEAVDGPFRMPVQAV
+253 GEAVDGPFRMSVQAV

-281 AGTIESGRV
+281 AGTIDSGRV
-290 KVGDEVVFH
+290 RVGDEVVFH

-307 KSLEAFNRVAP
+307 KSLEAFNRIAPTVA
-318 AVVGAGESA
+318 GAGEST

-350 PVAATRIRASV
+350 PVTATRIRASI
-361 FWLGIRALEV
+361 FWLGARPLEL

-381 ARVSAHLER
+381 ARVSVHLEH

-396 ASTLASVTGRT
+396 ASTLEAVTDRT
-407 SVLRNEVADCVLKL
+407 AVVRNEVADCVLKL
-421 RHPIAFDRAADLAAT
+421 RHPIAFDRASELAAT

-448 GGGVVRET
+448 GGGVVREALT
-456 LAGGDV
+456 HTEA
-462 RRAPTQPGAAPATT
+462 RATHPRDGAIAVALRPG
-476 IPASVV
+476 VL
-482 WLTGERGA
+482 WLSGERSA
-490 GKSALARWLASSA
+490 GKSALARWLAG
-503 ERAGSRVE
+503 RARSGAKVE
-511 LLDDDTVGALFPAG
+511 ILDDDTIGALFPAG
-525 GTLAERDLR
+525 GSRAEQDLR
-534 VRRLGWLASRLEA
+534 VRRLAWMASRLEA
-547 HGAVVIVAI
+547 HGAAVIVAI
-556 DSPNEDARRYARE
+556 NAPEEEARRYARS
-569 LASDFVEVHVTAAP
+569 LAAEFVEIHLHAAP
-583 EVLEQRR
+583 EVLAAR
-590 GARAQQDAYEA
+590 GAAGGEKTFEA
-601 PVQPELRL
+601 PVQPEVRL
-609 ETDRQTVDEAG
+609 DTGRLSLDEAG
-620 AEVLAWLEEWSS
+620 AEVLAWLQEWSS
-632 HS
+632 QS

>member
-1 MSLAPGAAPSTSRP
+1 MSAATGSASTATRP
-15 IRLDEEGLPFDGQAE
+15 LRLDEEGLPFPEDLATGASSG
-30 ANAFQRIDDPAE
+30 AGSAE

-70 GTLPEGKLEQIKD
+70 GSLPEGKLEQIKD

-166 HAYLLSLLGV
+166 HAYLLSMLGV

-189 GGKESAFNDFAR
+189 GSRKADFDAFAR
-201 DLTAFLKEINLEP
+201 DLGAFLSSVGLEP

-220 IGRDGDNLAVRST
+220 IGRDGDNLATRST

-243 LETLDGFKSQ
+243 LEVLDAFRSQ

-281 AGTIESGRV
+281 AGTIDSGRLR
-290 KVGDEVVFH
+290 VGDEVVFH

-318 AVVGAGESA
+318 SVVGAGESA

-334 IYVTRGE
+334 IYVQRGE

-350 PVAATRIRASV
+350 PVTATRIRTSI
-361 FWLGIRALEV
+361 FWLGTRPLEI
-371 GRNYTLKLGT
+371 GRSYALKLGT
-381 ARVSAHLER
+381 ARVSVHLEH

-396 ASTLASVTGRT
+396 ASTLEAVTDRT
-407 SVLRNEVADCVLKL
+407 SVVRNEVADCVLKL
-421 RHPIAFDRAADLAAT
+421 RQPIAFDRANDLAST

-448 GGGVVRET
+448 GGGVVREA
-456 LAGGDV
+456 LA
-462 RRAPTQPGAAPATT
+462 AAPVR
-476 IPASVV
+476 PAASHTEERVALRAGV
-482 WLTGERGA
+482 LWLTGPRGA
-490 GKSALARWLASSA
+490 GKSALARWIAAHAEAS
-503 ERAGSRVE
+503 GSKVE
-511 LLDDDTVGALFPAG
+511 LLDDDTLGDLFPASAG
-525 GTLAERDLR
+525 RADASIR
-534 VRRLGWLASRLEA
+534 VRRIAWLASRLET
-547 HGAVVIVAI
+547 HGAAVIVAI
-556 DSPNEDARRYARE
+556 DSREDDARRAARG
-569 LASDFVEVHVTAAP
+569 LATNFVEIHLHASPDTLA
-583 EVLEQRR
+583 QRT
-590 GARAQQDAYEA
+590 GSTETQPYEA
-601 PVQPELRL
+601 PVQPELALDTGRL
-609 ETDRQTVDEAG
+609 TLDETG
-620 AEVLAWLEEWSS
+620 AEVLAWLAEWSS
-632 HS
+632 QS

>member
-1 MSLAPGAAPSTSRP
+1 MTVVSGSATTTRP
-15 IRLDEEGLPFDGQAE
+15 LRLDEEGLPFDDGTPNPFRAI
-30 ANAFQRIDDPAE
+30 ADPAE

-70 GTLPEGKLEQIKD
+70 GTLPDGKLEQIKD
-83 LCARTAKPF
+83 LCARTSKPF

-166 HAYLLSLLGV
+166 HAYLLSMLGV

-189 GGKESAFNDFAR
+189 GCRQDAFDAFAR
-201 DLTAFLKEINLEP
+201 DLGDFLATIDMTP

-220 IGRDGDNLAVRST
+220 IGREGDNLAMRST
-233 TMSWYTGPTV
+233 AMSWYTGPTV
-243 LETLDGFKSQ
+243 LEALDAFRSQ

-281 AGTIESGRV
+281 AGTIDSGRV
-290 KVGDEVVFH
+290 RVGDEVVFH

-318 AVVGAGESA
+318 SVAGAGESA

-350 PVAATRIRASV
+350 PVTASRIRASI
-361 FWLGIRALEV
+361 FWLGARPLEV
-371 GRNYTLKLGT
+371 GRNYALKLGT
-381 ARVSAHLER
+381 ARVSVHLEH

-396 ASTLASVTGRT
+396 ASTLDAVTGRT
-407 SVLRNEVADCVLKL
+407 AVVRNEVADCVLKL
-421 RHPIAFDRAADLAAT
+421 RHPIAFDRASELAAT

-448 GGGVVRET
+448 GGGVVREA
-456 LAGGDV
+456 L
-462 RRAPTQPGAAPATT
+462 APTHAHPARTGDGASISLRPG
-476 IPASVV
+476 VL
-482 WLTGERGA
+482 WLSGERGT
-490 GKSALARWLASSA
+490 GRSALARWLAG
-503 ERAGSRVE
+503 RADRSGAKVE
-511 LLDDDTVGALFPAG
+511 ILDDDTVGSLFPAG
-525 GTLAERDLR
+525 GSRAEQDLR
-534 VRRLGWLASRLEA
+534 VRRLAWLASRLEA
-547 HGAVVIVAI
+547 HGAAVIVAVGA
-556 DSPNEDARRYARE
+556 PEEDTRRFARS
-569 LASDFVEVHVTAAP
+569 LATDFVEIHLHATPETLAA
-583 EVLEQRR
+583 R
-590 GARAQQDAYEA
+590 GAALGENTFEA

-609 ETDRQTVDEAG
+609 DTGRLSLDEAG
-620 AEVLAWLEEWSS
+620 AEVLAWLQEWSNQS
-632 HS
+632 

>member
-1 MSLAPGAAPSTSRP
+1 MSVVSGSVTTTRP
-15 IRLDEEGLPFDGQAE
+15 RRLDEEGLPFDDDAP
-30 ANAFQRIDDPAE
+30 ANPFRAIADPAE

-83 LCARTAKPF
+83 LCARTSKPF

-166 HAYLLSLLGV
+166 HAYLLSMLGV

-189 GGKESAFNDFAR
+189 GCRQDAFDAFAR
-201 DLTAFLKEINLEP
+201 DLGAFLATIDMTP

-220 IGRDGDNLAVRST
+220 IGREGDNLATRSA

-243 LETLDGFKSQ
+243 LEALDAFRSQ
-253 GEAVDGPFRMPVQAV
+253 GEAVNGPFRMPVQAV

-281 AGTIESGRV
+281 AGTIDSGRV
-290 KVGDEVVFH
+290 RVGDEVVFH

-318 AVVGAGESA
+318 TVAGAGEST

-350 PVAATRIRASV
+350 PVTATRIRASI
-361 FWLGIRALEV
+361 FWLGARALEV

-381 ARVSAHLER
+381 ARVSVHLEH

-396 ASTLASVTGRT
+396 ASTLESVTDRT
-407 SVLRNEVADCVLKL
+407 AVVRNEVADCVLKL
-421 RHPIAFDRAADLAAT
+421 RHPIAFDKASELAAT
-436 SRFVLVDNFSIS
+436 SRFVLVDNYSIS
-448 GGGVVRET
+448 GGGVVREA
-456 LAGGDV
+456 LRPEEGRA
-462 RRAPTQPGAAPATT
+462 RRAGNDAAIALRPG
-476 IPASVV
+476 VL
-482 WLTGERGA
+482 WLTGEQGA
-490 GKSALARWLASSA
+490 GKSALARWLAS
-503 ERAGSRVE
+503 RADRSGARVE
-511 LLDDDTVGALFPAG
+511 ILDDDTVGALFPPG
-525 GTLAERDLR
+525 GSRADQDLR
-534 VRRLGWLASRLEA
+534 VRRLAWLASRLEA
-547 HGAVVIVAI
+547 HGAAVVVAV
-556 DSPNEDARRYARE
+556 DSPEEDTRRYARSIASE
-569 LASDFVEVHVTAAP
+569 LIEIHLHAAP
-583 EVLEQRR
+583 EVLATRG
-590 GARAQQDAYEA
+590 GARDGIGFEA

-609 ETDRQTVDEAG
+609 DTGRLSLDEAG
-620 AEVLAWLEEWSS
+620 AEVIAWLQEWSS
-632 HS
+632 QS

>member
-1 MSLAPGAAPSTSRP
+1 MTVASGPAATVRP
-15 IRLDEEGLPFDGQAE
+15 RRLDEEGLPFDDETPVNPFRAI
-30 ANAFQRIDDPAE
+30 ADPAE

-70 GTLPEGKLEQIKD
+70 GTLPEGRLEQIKD
-83 LCARTAKPF
+83 LCARTSKPF

-166 HAYLLSLLGV
+166 HAYLLSMLGV

-189 GGKESAFNDFAR
+189 GCRQEAFDTFAR
-201 DLTAFLKEINLEP
+201 ELGAFLATIDMTP

-220 IGRDGDNLAVRST
+220 IGREGDNLAMRSA

-243 LETLDGFKSQ
+243 LEALDTFHSQ
-253 GEAVDGPFRMPVQAV
+253 GEGVDGPFRMPVQAV

-281 AGTIESGRV
+281 AGTIDSGRLR
-290 KVGDEVVFH
+290 VGDEVVFH

-318 AVVGAGESA
+318 ALVGAGEST

-350 PVAATRIRASV
+350 PVTAARIRASI
-361 FWLGIRALEV
+361 FWLGARPLAL
-371 GRNYTLKLGT
+371 GRTYTLKLGT
-381 ARVSAHLER
+381 ARVSVHLER

-396 ASTLASVTGRT
+396 ASTLESVTDRT
-407 SVLRNEVADCVLKL
+407 TVVRNEVADCVIKL
-421 RHPIAFDRAADLAAT
+421 RHPIAFDRAAELAVT
-436 SRFVLVDNFSIS
+436 SRFVLVDDYGIS
-448 GGGVVRET
+448 GGGVVRDA
-456 LAGGDV
+456 LA
-462 RRAPTQPGAAPATT
+462 AAESRPHAVHEGEAVALR
-476 IPASVV
+476 PSVI
-482 WLTGERGA
+482 WLTGPRGA
-490 GKSALARWLASSA
+490 GKSALATWLARRAASA
-503 ERAGSRVE
+503 GARAEVI
-511 LLDDDTVGALFPAG
+511 DDDTLGALFPAG
-525 GTLAERDLR
+525 GSRVEQDLR
-534 VRRLGWLASRLEA
+534 VRRVAWLASRLET
-547 HGAVVIVAI
+547 HGAAVIVAI
-556 DSPNEDARRYARE
+556 DAPEEDGRRHART
-569 LASDFVEVHVTAAP
+569 LASEFVEIHLHAAP
-583 EVLEQRR
+583 EIL
-590 GARAQQDAYEA
+590 GARGGAGGTDAFET

-609 ETDRQTVDEAG
+609 DTGRLTLDEAG
-620 AEVLAWLEEWSS
+620 AEVLAWLQEWSS
-632 HS
+632 QS

>member
-1 MSLAPGAAPSTSRP
+1 MTVVSGSAATVRP
-15 IRLDEEGLPFDGQAE
+15 RRFDEEGLPFDDE
-30 ANAFQRIDDPAE
+30 TPANPFRAIADPAE

-70 GTLPEGKLEQIKD
+70 GTLPEGRLEQIKD
-83 LCARTAKPF
+83 LCARTSKPF

-166 HAYLLSLLGV
+166 HAYLLSMLGV

-189 GGKESAFNDFAR
+189 GCRQEAFDAFAR
-201 DLTAFLKEINLEP
+201 ELGAFLATIDMTP
-214 AAIIPV
+214 AAIVPV
-220 IGRDGDNLAVRST
+220 IGREGDNLAMRST

-243 LETLDGFKSQ
+243 LEALDAFRSQ
-253 GEAVDGPFRMPVQAV
+253 GEGVEGPFRMPVQAV

-281 AGTIESGRV
+281 AGTIDSGRV
-290 KVGDEVVFH
+290 RVGDEVVFH

-318 AVVGAGESA
+318 SVAGAGESA

-350 PVAATRIRASV
+350 PVTATRIRASI
-361 FWLGIRALEV
+361 FWLGARPLEL

-381 ARVSAHLER
+381 ARVSAHLEH

-396 ASTLASVTGRT
+396 ASTLESVTGRT
-407 SVLRNEVADCVLKL
+407 AVVRNEVADCVIKL
-421 RHPIAFDRAADLAAT
+421 RHPIAFDRASELAAT

-448 GGGVVRET
+448 GGGVVRDAL
-456 LAGGDV
+456 LAGKSRTQAV
-462 RRAPTQPGAAPATT
+462 RDAAAVALRP
-476 IPASVV
+476 SVL
-482 WLTGERGA
+482 WLSGPRGA
-490 GKSALARWLASSA
+490 GKSALANWLAGRAASSGA
-503 ERAGSRVE
+503 KPEI
-511 LLDDDTVGALFPAG
+511 LDDDALGALFPAG
-525 GTLAERDLR
+525 GTRADEDLR
-534 VRRLGWLASRLEA
+534 VRRVAWLASRLET
-547 HGAVVIVAI
+547 HGAAVIVAI
-556 DSPNEDARRYARE
+556 DSPDEDARRQARS
-569 LASDFVEVHVTAAP
+569 LASEFVEIHLHAAA
-583 EVLEQRR
+583 EILAAR
-590 GARAQQDAYEA
+590 GGSGAIDSFET

-609 ETDRQTVDEAG
+609 DTGRLTLDEAG
-620 AEVLAWLEEWSS
+620 AEVLAWLQEWSS
-632 HS
+632 QS